1 MIAMGFVMEGL
12 QFDPQHW
19 QNVLVIGLGGG
30 TVCNFFGAAKS
41 LRVNLTTVELD
52 PLMVTI
58 ANEWFGL
65 HETPVNT
72 VIVEDGVKFLHE
84 AAERGEKY
92 KSLILDACNHGKQSI
107 ICPAEEFMKPRVIQ
121 DMAKVLD
128 KHGVVTVNI
137 LCSRDS
143 IANEEHLLSKYR
155 EHFTSCFLL
164 RYNNLQRLLVCTQ
177 REGWSFTLQKERF
190 MQKFREID
198 HRFKFGLSDLISK
211 QN

>member
-84 AAERGEKY
+84 AAERGRR
-92 KSLILDACNHGKQSI
+92 ISI
-107 ICPAEEFMKPRVIQ
+107 MLSIKFLKNSSQEGRIAGMQRSNIVMVQTLPPPTRVFI
-121 DMAKVLD
+121 AR
-128 KHGVVTVNI
+128 GN
-137 LCSRDS
+137 DS
-143 IANEEHLLSKYR
+143 
-155 EHFTSCFLL
+155 C
-164 RYNNLQRLLVCTQ
+164 
-177 REGWSFTLQKERF
+177 
-190 MQKFREID
+190 
-198 HRFKFGLSDLISK
+198 
-211 QN
+211 